1 MGIFYLDSWISLKW
15 SGNVGRK
22 ILLYRAMLLCVCAAL
37 CIHVMLPGRTGAER
51 RKFTQEFSG
60 KSIPVSHRQSTKG
73 TQAGGGGRED
83 LDRRGLCDRQ
93 IDKESVL
100 PFI

>member
-1 MGIFYLDSWISLKW
+1 MVREREKKDPAVES
-15 SGNVGRK
+15 N
-22 ILLYRAMLLCVCAAL
+22 AAL
-37 CIHVMLPGRTGAER
+37 CLRCTLHSCDASKQDWCREEKV
-51 RKFTQEFSG
+51 TQEFSG